1 MMRLCVVLLFQ
12 AFTVVYAYPIENSYE
27 KLLQQVNE
35 LQRTVAKLEK
45 SVEQNSLM
53 ARNKRSKLYLMYF
66 IVLNRSCRDGHSK
79 KCCSFNTLFQL
90 FVI

>member
-1 MMRLCVVLLFQ
+1 MHLCVVLVFL
-12 AFTVVYAYPIENSYE
+12 AFTAVYAYPIENSYR

-45 SVEQNSLM
+45 SVEQNNVM
-53 ARNKRSKLYLMYF
+53 ARNKRGKVYLMYF
-66 IVLNRSCRDGHSK
+66 IVLNSSCRFGHLKIS
-79 KCCSFNTLFQL
+79 CSFNTLFPI